1 MSVLP
6 WEARVSAWP
15 ARVRVVFWWSVEK
28 LSNLFSIPKM
38 LFRMKFSN
46 SLEVD
51 MEFLREGGW
60 AFAANVLKCDML
72 SGTEGDPIAVGVIS
86 LLLLGF
92 RFWLRIGDF
101 GVGVEG
107 LGCKVGFIKLGVK
120 S

>member
-1 MSVLP
+1 
-6 WEARVSAWP
+6 
-15 ARVRVVFWWSVEK
+15 
-28 LSNLFSIPKM
+28 
-38 LFRMKFSN
+38 
-46 SLEVD
+46 

-92 RFWLRIGDF
+92 GFCLWFGDIG
-101 GVGVEG
+101 VTVEG
-107 LGCKVGFIKLGVK
+107 LGSNIGLMNLGAK